1 MHHTSLLLQ
10 VQGALAT
17 SSLHP
22 TPTTTSSCWYFVAP
36 HTFPTRLI
44 SYRLIPTLSHAG
56 NVVLQPVPSSS
67 PPQYA
72 PLSNCTWVVQPAG
85 MPYIRL
91 SFSYFSTEPLY
102 DTLLVEDADGVL
114 AVVSGD
120 GGAADLPG
128 PFSTDTGRRCPH

>member
-1 MHHTSLLLQ
+1 M
-10 VQGALAT
+10 
-17 SSLHP
+17 
-22 TPTTTSSCWYFVAP
+22 
-36 HTFPTRLI
+36 
-44 SYRLIPTLSHAG
+44 
-56 NVVLQPVPSSS
+56 LQPVPASS

-85 MPYIRL
+85 MPYVRL

-128 PFSTDTGRRCPH
+128 PFSTDTGKQALSTRITIRPALQPVLAYPQQN